1 MVITESRSIAFTM
14 VEHGLPVAHPGLFH
28 NEEVEMN
35 NSLVYSTIRRSNRKQ
50 LILCVVGAFLLVG
63 LAAINTRYFYNFFF
77 GPFSVDRKTLLA
89 TSDAGAL
96 RQYFVKISGDQVL
109 DTGAQE
115 VSRNTRSGS
124 ERVTASF
131 MALVLDDQF
140 LIVKAP
146 DDKETTSFTGY
157 LEAVPSDVR
166 TEVISDIER
175 EVPAVKGAFLPFML
189 NTESFRTMG
198 YVGLGLGI
206 PLFGLCL
213 WGLAQA
219 IRRIN
224 DPSTHPIL
232 RALGRFGPPDYVA
245 NQIDAEMQTQ
255 NPKAG
260 TVHLTPNWLVNA
272 ASTSLSATRIDDVVW
287 AYKQVTQHRTNGI
300 PTGKTYAAQ
309 IWDRHGVCI
318 TVTGKE
324 PVVNQTLEAVAQRSP
339 WILAGFS
346 PELEKTWKQN
356 RAAVVEAV
364 EQRRRQV
371 LAQAQGVA
379 A

>member
-1 MVITESRSIAFTM
+1 M
-14 VEHGLPVAHPGLFH
+14 
-28 NEEVEMN
+28 MN
-35 NSLVYSTIRRSNRKQ
+35 NSLVHSTIRRSNRNQ
-50 LILCVVGAFLLVG
+50 LILCAVGAFLLVG
-63 LAAINTRYFYNFFF
+63 LAALNIRYFYNFFF
-77 GPFSVDRKTLLA
+77 GPFPADRQMLLA
-89 TSDAGAL
+89 ATDVGTL

-115 VSRNTRSGS
+115 VSRNTKTGS

-131 MALVLDDQF
+131 MALLLDDQF

-146 DDKETTSFTGY
+146 DDKETTTFTGY
-157 LEAVPSDVR
+157 LEAMPSDVR
-166 TEVISDIER
+166 TEIIADIER
-175 EVPAVKGAFLPFML
+175 EVPEVRGAFLPYML
-189 NTESFRTMG
+189 NTESFRGTG
-198 YVGLGLGI
+198 YVALGLGI

-213 WGLAQA
+213 WGLARA
-219 IRRIN
+219 IRRTN

-245 NQIDAEMQTQ
+245 SQIDAEMIATTS
-255 NPKAG
+255 KVG
-260 TVHLTPNWLVNA
+260 GVHLTPNWLVHAGSAN
-272 ASTSLSATRIDDVVW
+272 LSATRIEDVVW

-309 IWDRHGVCI
+309 IWDRHGVRI

-324 PVVNQTLEAVAQRSP
+324 PVVTQALEAVAQRVP
-339 WILAGFS
+339 WVLAGYS

-356 RAAVVEAV
+356 RAAVVDAV

-371 LAQAQGVA
+371 LGQAQSA
-379 A
+379 PA

>member
-1 MVITESRSIAFTM
+1 
-14 VEHGLPVAHPGLFH
+14 
-28 NEEVEMN
+28 MN
-35 NSLVYSTIRRSNRKQ
+35 NSLVHSTIRRSNRNQ
-50 LILCVVGAFLLVG
+50 LILCAVGALLLVG
-63 LAAINTRYFYNFFF
+63 LAALNTRYFYNFFF
-77 GPFSVDRKTLLA
+77 GPFPANRQALLA
-89 TSDAGAL
+89 TTDAGAL

-115 VSRNTRSGS
+115 VSRNTKTGS

-131 MALVLDDQF
+131 MAVLLDDRF
-140 LIVKAP
+140 LIVKAQ
-146 DDKETTSFTGY
+146 DDTKTTDFTGY
-157 LEAVPSDVR
+157 LEPMPSDVS
-166 TEVISDIER
+166 TEIIADIER
-175 EVPAVKGAFLPFML
+175 EVPEVRGAFLPYML
-189 NTESFRTMG
+189 NTDSFRGTG
-198 YVGLGLGI
+198 YVALAIGI

-213 WGLAQA
+213 WGLARA
-219 IRRIN
+219 IRRTN

-232 RALGRFGPPDYVA
+232 RALSRFGPPDYVA
-245 NQIDAEMQTQ
+245 SQIDAEMLAA

-260 TVHLTPNWLVNA
+260 GVQLTSNWLVHA
-272 ASTSLSATRIDDVVW
+272 APASLSATRIDDVVW

-324 PVVNQTLEAVAQRSP
+324 PVVNQTLEAIGQRVP
-339 WILAGFS
+339 WVLTGYS

-356 RAAVVEAV
+356 RAAVVDAV

-371 LAQAQGVA
+371 LGQAQGVPA
-379 A
+379 

>member
-1 MVITESRSIAFTM
+1 
-14 VEHGLPVAHPGLFH
+14 
-28 NEEVEMN
+28 MN
-35 NSLVYSTIRRSNRKQ
+35 NSLVHSTIRRSNRNQ
-50 LILCVVGAFLLVG
+50 LILCAVGALLLVG
-63 LAAINTRYFYNFFF
+63 LAALNIRYFYNFFF
-77 GPFSVDRKTLLA
+77 GPFPADRQALLA
-89 TSDAGAL
+89 TTDAGAL

-131 MALVLDDQF
+131 MALLLDDRF
-140 LIVKAP
+140 LIVKAQ
-146 DDKETTSFTGY
+146 DDKETTDFTGY
-157 LEAVPSDVR
+157 LEAVPSDVQ
-166 TEVISDIER
+166 TEIIADIER
-175 EVPAVKGAFLPFML
+175 EVPDVRGAFLPYML
-189 NTESFRTMG
+189 NTDSFRGTG
-198 YVGLGLGI
+198 YVALGLGI

-213 WGLAQA
+213 WGLARA
-219 IRRIN
+219 IRRTN

-245 NQIDAEMQTQ
+245 GQIDAEMLAA
-255 NPKAG
+255 NSKVG
-260 TVHLTPNWLVNA
+260 GVHLTPNWLIHA
-272 ASTSLSATRIDDVVW
+272 APASLSATRIDDVVW

-324 PVVNQTLEAVAQRSP
+324 PVVTQALEAVAQRVP
-339 WILAGFS
+339 WVLAGYS

-356 RAAVVEAV
+356 RAAVVDAV

-371 LAQAQGVA
+371 LGQAQGA
-379 A
+379 PA